1 MLRKLLPLLPVV
13 LLLCG
18 FALGFVQP
26 VGLLIG
32 AVYVAWTLYGEHRL
46 PRLLWWLVCLVL
58 SIALAAHLL
67 PGTTSWTL
75 WPVRQLS
82 PDAPVYA
89 LHLSWDKALVGAT
102 LLAWWLRRDPVPEEK
117 RSPDFA
123 AIVIVTTLFAVPL
136 VAVAGGL
143 VVWNPKWPPGFW
155 LWMLVNVCVISL
167 TEEAFFRGLLQTE
180 LVRRFGA
187 VAGVAAA
194 SVLFGMV
201 HWPIN
206 PLFAVVAGIAGLGY
220 GLAFHFSGRLLVPI
234 LLHAAVNC
242 LHLLLFSYPLRII

>member
-1 MLRKLLPLLPVV
+1 MLRKLLPLAPVV

-18 FALGFVQP
+18 FALGYVQP

-32 AVYVAWTLYGEHRL
+32 AVYVAWTLYGEHFM
-46 PRLLWWLVCLVL
+46 PRLLWWLPCLVI
-58 SIALAAHLL
+58 SVALAAHLL
-67 PGTTSWTL
+67 PGTISWTL

-89 LHLSWDKALVGAT
+89 LRLSWDKALVGVT
-102 LLAWWLRRDPVPEEK
+102 LLAWWLRRTPVPEEK

-123 AIVIVTTLFAVPL
+123 AIAIVTTLFAVPL

-167 TEEAFFRGLLQTE
+167 TEEAFFRGLLQSE

-187 VAGVAAA
+187 PFGVAA
-194 SVLFGMV
+194 SSILFGLV

-220 GLAFHFSGRLLVPI
+220 GLAFHFSGRLLVAV
-234 LLHAAVNC
+234 LLHAAVNS

>member
-18 FALGFVQP
+18 FTLGYVQP

-32 AVYVAWTLYGEHRL
+32 AAYVAWTLYAEPYM
-46 PRLLWWLVCLVL
+46 PRLLWWLVCLVV
-58 SIALAAHLL
+58 SVALAAHLL

-89 LHLSWDKALVGAT
+89 LRLSWDKALVGVA
-102 LLAWWLRRDPVPEEK
+102 LLAWWLRREPVPVEK
-117 RSPDFA
+117 RSPDIA
-123 AIVIVTTLFAVPL
+123 ALAIVTTLFAVPL
-136 VAVAGGL
+136 LAVAGGL
-143 VVWNPKWPPGFW
+143 VVWGPKWPPGFW

-167 TEEAFFRGLLQTE
+167 TEEAFFRGLLQSE

-187 VAGVAAA
+187 LFGVLAS
-194 SVLFGMV
+194 SVLFGLV

-220 GLAFHFSGRLLVPI
+220 GLAFHFSGRLLVAV
-234 LLHAAVNC
+234 LLHATVNS
-242 LHLLLFSYPLRII
+242 LHLLLFSYPLRIL

>member
-1 MLRKLLPLLPVV
+1 MLRKLLPLAPAV

-18 FALGFVQP
+18 FALGYVQP

-32 AVYVAWTLYGEHRL
+32 AIYVAWTLYGERFM
-46 PRLLWWLVCLVL
+46 PRLLWWLPCLAISV
-58 SIALAAHLL
+58 ALAAHLL

-89 LHLSWDKALVGAT
+89 LRLSWDKALVGIT
-102 LLAWWLRRDPVPEEK
+102 LLAWWLRRTSDPEQKP
-117 RSPDFA
+117 SPDFA
-123 AIVIVTTLFAVPL
+123 AIAIVTTLFAVPL

-167 TEEAFFRGLLQTE
+167 TEEAFFRGLLQSE

-187 VAGVAAA
+187 LFGVAAA
-194 SVLFGMV
+194 SILFGLV

-220 GLAFHFSGRLLVPI
+220 GLAFHFSGRLLVAV
-234 LLHAAVNC
+234 LLHAAVNS
-242 LHLLLFSYPLRII
+242 LHLLLFSYPLRIL

>member
-1 MLRKLLPLLPVV
+1 MLRTLLPLLPVV

-18 FALGFVQP
+18 FALGYVQP

-32 AVYVAWTLYGEHRL
+32 GTYVAWTLYGEPRM
-46 PRLLWWLVCLVL
+46 PRLLWWLVCLVA

-67 PGTTSWTL
+67 PGTSSWTL

-89 LHLSWDKALVGAT
+89 LRLSWDKALVGAT
-102 LLAWWLRRDPVPEEK
+102 LLVWWLRREPVPAEK

-123 AIVIVTTLFAVPL
+123 AIAIVTTLFAVPL
-136 VAVAGGL
+136 VAVASGL

-155 LWMLVNVCVISL
+155 LWMAVNVGVIAL
-167 TEEAFFRGLLQTE
+167 TEEAFFRGLLQSE
-180 LVRRFGA
+180 LVRRLGA
-187 VAGVAAA
+187 FFGVAL
-194 SVLFGMV
+194 SSLLFGLV

-220 GLAFHFSGRLLVPI
+220 GLAFYFSGRLLVTV

>member
-1 MLRKLLPLLPVV
+1 MLRKLLPLLPIV

-18 FALGFVQP
+18 FALGYVQP

-32 AVYVAWTLYGEHRL
+32 AVYVTWTLYGEHYM
-46 PRLLWWLVCLVL
+46 PRLLWWLACLMASV
-58 SIALAAHLL
+58 ALAAHLL

-89 LHLSWDKALVGAT
+89 LRLSWDKALVGVT
-102 LLAWWLRRDPVPEEK
+102 LLAWWLRRAPMPEEK
-117 RSPDFA
+117 HSPDFA
-123 AIVIVTTLFAVPL
+123 AIAIVTTLFAVPL
-136 VAVAGGL
+136 VAVACGL

-155 LWMLVNVCVISL
+155 LWMLVNVCVIAL
-167 TEEAFFRGLLQTE
+167 TEEAFFRGLLQSE

-187 VAGVAAA
+187 VFGVAA
-194 SVLFGMV
+194 SSLLFGML

-220 GLAFHFSGRLLVPI
+220 GLAFHFSGRLLVAV

-242 LHLLLFSYPLRII
+242 LHLLLFSYPLRIL

>member
-18 FALGFVQP
+18 FALGYVQP

-32 AVYVAWTLYGEHRL
+32 AVYVVWTLYGEHFM
-46 PRLLWWLVCLVL
+46 PRLLWWLVCLAV
-58 SIALAAHLL
+58 SVALAAHLL
-67 PGTTSWTL
+67 PGNISWTL

-89 LHLSWDKALVGAT
+89 LRLSWDKALVGIT
-102 LLAWWLRRDPVPEEK
+102 LLAWWLRREPVPTEK

-123 AIVIVTTLFAVPL
+123 AIAIVTTLFAVPL

-167 TEEAFFRGLLQTE
+167 TEEAFFRGLLQSE

-187 VAGVAAA
+187 LFGVAVS
-194 SVLFGMV
+194 SVLFGLV

-220 GLAFHFSGRLLVPI
+220 GLAFHFSGRLLVAV
-234 LLHAAVNC
+234 LLHAAVNS
-242 LHLLLFSYPLRII
+242 LHLLLFSYPLRIL

>member
-1 MLRKLLPLLPVV
+1 MLRKLLPLAPAV

-18 FALGFVQP
+18 FALGYVQP

-32 AVYVAWTLYGEHRL
+32 AIYVAWTLYGERFM
-46 PRLLWWLVCLVL
+46 PRLLWWLPCLVI
-58 SIALAAHLL
+58 SVALAAHLL

-89 LHLSWDKALVGAT
+89 LRLSWDKALVGIT
-102 LLAWWLRRDPVPEEK
+102 LLAWWLRRTSDPEQKP
-117 RSPDFA
+117 SPDFA
-123 AIVIVTTLFAVPL
+123 AIAIVTTLFAVPL

-167 TEEAFFRGLLQTE
+167 TEEAFFRGLLQSE

-187 VAGVAAA
+187 LFGVAAA
-194 SVLFGMV
+194 SILFGLV

-220 GLAFHFSGRLLVPI
+220 GLAFHFSGRLLVAV
-234 LLHAAVNC
+234 LLHAAVNS
-242 LHLLLFSYPLRII
+242 LHLLLFSYPLRIL